1 MTTQDHKTTLTDLDE
16 LGPDSVRFPRIGD
29 RNNPVRQ
36 TLVENLTPSSSSVG
50 STLTDAKSEPWRR
63 IAGFPPIW
71 FGLLLA
77 VVAIATFTGSLPET
91 MLGGFAL
98 TIVLGGLL
106 IWTGNLFPY
115 IREMGLP
122 TILCT
127 FGPAT
132 LVFLGLFPEHGVTVA
147 SNFVDSQG
155 FLDFFVIAVIVGS
168 VIGMPRD
175 LLIQAGPRFIAP
187 LVGCLTL
194 TFLVIGLLGL
204 LTGFGGLEAI
214 LFIAAP
220 IMAGGLGVGAVPM
233 SEMYAAQ
240 MGGSSADFMGDL
252 MSAVAVANIFCILI
266 GGGYNALGKLK
277 TQPFQGFNG
286 YGQLLRVNKKGRDL
300 IIPKRPDHALLTTL
314 GKGLAI
320 TAVLYVF
327 GQYLGDVF
335 PFLHAYAWTII
346 LALVLNLSNQLP
358 RELTDAATGWGDYI
372 QSYLVPALLVG
383 VSLTYIDIGEVLAA
397 LQNPVF
403 IPLTIA
409 TVVLATLTSGAIGW
423 LVKMNFIEAA
433 ITPGLVMADTG
444 GSGDVAVLS
453 AANRM
458 HLMPFAALTNRV
470 GGVLVLFVTS
480 VLTGFL

>member
-1 MTTQDHKTTLTDLDE
+1 MTTQDVEVSKTS
-16 LGPDSVRFPRIGD
+16 GPEDVEFPRIGD
-29 RNNPVRQ
+29 RKNPVRQ
-36 TLVENLTPSSSSVG
+36 ALIDFLLPSTDSVG
-50 STLTDAKSEPWRR
+50 STTVGADQAPWRR
-63 IAGFPPIW
+63 IAGFPPLW

-77 VVAIATFTGSLPET
+77 VLVLATMSGSLPNT
-91 MLGGFAL
+91 MLGGFAF
-98 TIVLGGLL
+98 TIVLGGLF
-106 IWTGNLFPY
+106 IWIGNLFPY
-115 IREMGLP
+115 VREMGLP

-132 LVFLGLFPEHGVTVA
+132 LVFFGVFPERGVEVTA
-147 SNFVDSQG
+147 NFVAEQG

-187 LVGCLTL
+187 LVGCIIA
-194 TFLVIGLLGL
+194 TFGGLWLLGTV
-204 LTGFGGLEAI
+204 TGFGGIEAV

-233 SEMYAAQ
+233 SEMYAARL
-240 MGGSSADFMGDL
+240 GGSSADFMGDL

-266 GGGYNALGKLK
+266 AGGYNALGKLK
-277 TQPFQGFNG
+277 HQPFPGFNG
-286 YGQLLRVNKKGRDL
+286 YGQLLRITKKGKDL
-300 IIPKRPDHALLTTL
+300 TIPKRPDHSALSAL

-320 TAVLYVF
+320 TSVLYVL

-346 LALVLNLSNQLP
+346 VALILNLSNMFP
-358 RELTDAATGWGDYI
+358 KELQDAATGWGDYI

-397 LQNPVF
+397 LKNPVF
-403 IPLTIA
+403 IPLTII
-409 TVVLATLTSGAIGW
+409 TVVLATLTSGIIGW
-423 LVKMNFIEAA
+423 FVKMNFIEAA

-453 AANRM
+453 AAQRM

-470 GGVLVLFVTS
+470 GGVLVLFLTS

>member
-1 MTTQDHKTTLTDLDE
+1 MNDE
-16 LGPDSVRFPRIGD
+16 NTSTPTEVRKEPHEDVRFPRIGD

-36 TLVENLTPSSSSVG
+36 GLAEHLVPSSDSVG
-50 STLTDAKSEPWRR
+50 QTTAHGKDAPWKK
-63 IAGFPPIW
+63 IAGFPPLW
-71 FGLLLA
+71 FGLMFA
-77 VVAIATFTGSLPET
+77 VVLAATLTGSLPSN

-98 TIVLGGLL
+98 TILLGGVL
-106 IWTGNLFPY
+106 IWIGNFFPY
-115 IREMGLP
+115 VREMGLP

-132 LVFLGLFPEHGVTVA
+132 LVFFGLFPQHGVDVVST
-147 SNFVDSQG
+147 FVDAQG

-168 VIGMPRD
+168 VLGMPRD

-187 LVGCLTL
+187 LIGCLIA
-194 TFLVIGLLGL
+194 TFAIIGGLGVI
-204 LTGFGGLEAI
+204 TGFGGLEAI

-220 IMAGGLGVGAVPM
+220 IMAGGLGLGAVPM
-233 SEMYAAQ
+233 SEMYATRL
-240 MGGSSADFMGDL
+240 GGTSADFMGDL
-252 MSAVAVANIFCILI
+252 MSAVAVANILCILI
-266 GGGYNALGKLK
+266 AGGYNALGKLK
-277 TQPFQGFNG
+277 KQPFEGFNG
-286 YGQLLRVNKKGRDL
+286 YGQLLRVNKKGKDL
-300 IIPKRPDHALLTTL
+300 TIPKRPDWGMLNAL

-320 TAVLYVF
+320 TAVLYVA
-327 GQYLGDVF
+327 GQILGDF
-335 PFLHAYAWTII
+335 LPFLHAYAWTII
-346 LALVLNLSNQLP
+346 IALVLNLSNLFP
-358 RELTDAATGWGDYI
+358 KDLVESATGWGDYI

-383 VSLTYIDIGEVLAA
+383 VSLTYIDIGEVLLS

-403 IPLTIA
+403 IPMTVA
-409 TVVLATLTSGAIGW
+409 TVVIATLTSGAIGW
-423 LVKMNFIEAA
+423 LVKMNFIESA

-480 VLTGFL
+480 ILAGFL

>member
-1 MTTQDHKTTLTDLDE
+1 MNEENTTAPATEQHDPRDD
-16 LGPDSVRFPRIGD
+16 VQFPRIGD
-29 RNNPVRQ
+29 RKNPVRQ
-36 TLVENLTPSSSSVG
+36 ELLEGLAPPGESVG
-50 STLTDAKSEPWRR
+50 TTTVDATTAPWKQ
-63 IAGFPPIW
+63 IAGFPPLW

-77 VVAIATFTGSLPET
+77 VVVLATFTGTLPSN
-91 MLGGFAL
+91 MLGGFAI
-98 TIVLGGLL
+98 TIILGGLL
-106 IWTGNLFPY
+106 IWIGNFFPY

-132 LVFLGLFPEHGVTVA
+132 LVFFGLFPQHGIDVVST
-147 SNFVDSQG
+147 FVDGQG

-168 VIGMPRD
+168 VLGMPRD

-187 LVGCLTL
+187 LVGCLAL
-194 TFLVIGLLGL
+194 TFLLIGFLGMI
-204 LTGFGGLEAI
+204 TGFGGLEAI

-220 IMAGGLGVGAVPM
+220 IMAGGLGLGAVPM
-233 SEMYAAQ
+233 SEMYAERL
-240 MGGSSADFMGDL
+240 GGTSADFMGDL

-266 GGGYNALGKLK
+266 AGGYNALGKLK
-277 TQPFQGFNG
+277 KQPFEGFNG
-286 YGQLLRVNKKGRDL
+286 YGQLLRINKKGKDL
-300 IIPKRPDHALLTTL
+300 TIPKRPNWGRLSAL

-320 TAVLYVF
+320 TAVLYVL
-327 GQYLGDVF
+327 GQYLGEVF
-335 PFLHAYAWTII
+335 PFLHAYAWTIVI
-346 LALVLNLSNQLP
+346 ALVLNLSNLFP
-358 RELTDAATGWGDYI
+358 KDLVEAATGWGDYI

-383 VSLTYIDIGEVLAA
+383 VSLTYIDIGEVLTS

-409 TVVLATLTSGAIGW
+409 TVLSATLTSGAIGW
-423 LVKMNFIEAA
+423 LVKMNFIQAA

-470 GGVLVLFVTS
+470 GGVLVLFLTS
-480 VLTGFL
+480 VLAGFL

>member
-127 FGPAT
+127 FVPAT
-132 LVFLGLFPEHGVTVA
+132 LVFLGLFPQHGIDVA
-147 SNFVDSQG
+147 STFTDTQG
-155 FLDFFVIAVIVGS
+155 FLDFFVVAVIVGS
-168 VIGMPRD
+168 VLGMPRD
-175 LLIQAGPRFIAP
+175 LLIQAGPRFLVP
-187 LVGCLTL
+187 LVGCITLTL
-194 TFLVIGLLGL
+194 ALMGVLGWA
-204 LTGFGGLEAI
+204 TGFGFLETI

-233 SEMYAAQ
+233 SEMYAAEL
-240 MGGSSADFMGDL
+240 GGTPGDFMGDL
-252 MSAVAVANIFCILI
+252 MSAVVVANVICILVA
-266 GGGYNALGKLK
+266 GGYNALGKLK
-277 TQPFQGFNG
+277 KQPFRGFNG
-286 YGQLLRVNKKGRDL
+286 YGQLLRLEKKGKNL
-300 IIPKRPDHALLTTL
+300 TIPKRPDHAMLTAL

-320 TAVLYVF
+320 TAVLYVL
-327 GQYLGDVF
+327 GQILGDVF
-335 PFLHAYAWTII
+335 PWLHAYAWTILAA
-346 LALVLNLSNQLP
+346 LALNVFNLFP
-358 RELTDAATGWGDYI
+358 KELTEAATSWGDYI
-372 QSYLVPALLVG
+372 QSYLVPALLIG
-383 VSLTYIDIGEVLAA
+383 VSLTYIDISEVLAA

-403 IPLTIA
+403 IPLTII
-409 TVVLATLTSGAIGW
+409 TVVISAVSAGFLGW
-423 LVKMNFIEAA
+423 LVKMNFIEAS

-458 HLMPFAALTNRV
+458 HLMPFAALTTRM
-470 GGVLVLFVTS
+470 GGVLVLFLAS